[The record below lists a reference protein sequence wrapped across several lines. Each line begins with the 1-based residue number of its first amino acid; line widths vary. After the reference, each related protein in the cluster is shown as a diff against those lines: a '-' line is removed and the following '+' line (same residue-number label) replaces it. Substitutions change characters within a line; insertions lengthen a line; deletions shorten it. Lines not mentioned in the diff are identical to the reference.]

1 MVEQVSEEFKN
12 GSTAVIRI
20 DHEYQGQG
28 VKVKQGDIVG
38 EIGEIDELIIFMGQR
53 LKKIILSD

>member
-1 MVEQVSEEFKN
+1 M
-12 GSTAVIRI
+12 
-20 DHEYQGQG
+20 
-28 VKVKQGDIVG
+28 KVKQGDIVG